1 MKETGTALN
10 IKVLKPA
17 NVKGTRWILHH
28 AQAAKAIK
36 QDWPCLLAHLDS
48 VSINGQSADAKAK
61 ATGFVRLLRSFEFV
75 YFLHFFLDL
84 CQILARMSLKFQAN
98 DTSVENV
105 TTCVATTLSGV
116 RGLGTTPGS
125 HEAVFLREVG
135 DGTVYKGQEL
145 VGDRDSAI
153 LNVSRNKQ
161 AVLDAI
167 AAHLQRRFSSFEN
180 EDIFKNMS
188 IFNFKNW
195 PLGLEELQV
204 YGNEQLS
211 SVVDHFE
218 ELLIRNDCDIDS
230 VPLEWVELK
239 IYVSSLVA
247 AEPAV
252 YYLDLWQ
259 RVIRQNE
266 DRFKNII
273 LVLMIVLL
281 IPIHTSEVER
291 GFSLMNRVKQDWRA
305 RLTTPHLNELM
316 RISLLGP
323 ACNEFEP
330 MEAIRLWWQGG
341 RRARRP
347 QIQPHGPRR
356 RQARCEHDLDAGDS
370 SDSEEEQ

>member
-1 MKETGTALN
+1 
-10 IKVLKPA
+10 
-17 NVKGTRWILHH
+17 
-28 AQAAKAIK
+28 
-36 QDWPCLLAHLDS
+36 
-48 VSINGQSADAKAK
+48 
-61 ATGFVRLLRSFEFV
+61 
-75 YFLHFFLDL
+75 
-84 CQILARMSLKFQAN
+84 
-98 DTSVENV
+98 
-105 TTCVATTLSGV
+105 
-116 RGLGTTPGS
+116 
-125 HEAVFLREVG
+125 
-135 DGTVYKGQEL
+135 
-145 VGDRDSAI
+145 
-153 LNVSRNKQ
+153 
-161 AVLDAI
+161 
-167 AAHLQRRFSSFEN
+167 
-180 EDIFKNMS
+180 MS

-211 SVVDHFE
+211 SVVDHFT

-239 IYVSSLVA
+239 IYVSGLVA

-252 YYLDLWQ
+252 SYLALWQ

-273 LVLMIVLL
+273 LVLKIVLL

-291 GFSLMNRVKQDWRA
+291 GFSLMNRVKQDWWA

-323 ACNEFEP
+323 ACNAFEP